1 MDAFYRY
8 KCHLEGF
15 RYALTILTTIVSRP
29 TPDRAIIDAGRKT
42 MNMEIAMPMV
52 IGREDVTV
60 DRLSAEHGILKLGP
74 AAQDLKVGD
83 RLELI
88 PGYGDLTT
96 VLHNQFFVL
105 QVGKLVDIWPLTAR
119 GRLA

>member
-1 MDAFYRY
+1 
-8 KCHLEGF
+8 
-15 RYALTILTTIVSRP
+15 
-29 TPDRAIIDAGRKT
+29 
-42 MNMEIAMPMV
+42 MNMEIATPQV

-74 AAQDLKVGD
+74 TAQDLKVGD

-105 QVGKLVDIWPLTAR
+105 QEGKLVDIWPLTAR

>member
-8 KCHLEGF
+8 KCKLEGF
-15 RYALTILTTIVSRP
+15 RYALTLVVTVVGRP
-29 TPDRAIIDAGRKT
+29 APDRAIIDAGRKT
-42 MNMEIAMPMV
+42 MNMEISMPLVM
-52 IGREDVTV
+52 GREDIVV
-60 DRLSAEHGILKLGP
+60 DRLSAEHGMLKLGP
-74 AAQDLKVGD
+74 TAQDLKIGD

-105 QVGKLVDIWPLTAR
+105 KDSKLVDIWPLTAR
-119 GRLA
+119 GKLS